1 MKTKTIAKNLKSDV
15 TDLIVDLEDIVYSFP
30 KEMSIQE
37 KQYFDMYVG
46 NIKGAIRDL
55 DIELDMY
62 KETGF
67 NGDDLQEEEDGGT

>member
-15 TDLIVDLEDIVYSFP
+15 TNLIVDLEDIVYSFP

-37 KQYFDMYVG
+37 KQYFNMYVG

-62 KETGF
+62 KENGF
-67 NGDDLQEEEDGGT
+67 EEDYANEDIV